1 MTTDTEISTATTKL
15 QAAMSGYLQAL
26 GEDSRRDGLEETPH
40 RFVKQLSECL
50 AGYNDS
56 PDNHMK
62 VFDNDGYHDL
72 VMVRDITFG
81 SLCEHHMLPFFGTVD
96 IAYLP
101 KDKILGLSKFA
112 RITDALSKRLQV
124 QERITQQLADL
135 LEKNLEPELL
145 IVKISAKHMC
155 MGLRGVNR
163 RNSITDTM
171 IIRGDAKKYA
181 NYVEQFQEQS
191 KGAVR

>member
-1 MTTDTEISTATTKL
+1 MTTDISTAATQL
-15 QAAMSGYLQAL
+15 QGAMSDYLQAL
-26 GEDSRRDGLEETPH
+26 GEDSKRDGLLETPH
-40 RFVKQLSECL
+40 RFVKQLRECL

-56 PDNHMK
+56 PQDHLK
-62 VFDNDGYHDL
+62 VFDNDGYRDL

-135 LEKNLEPELL
+135 LEKSLEPDLL

-155 MGLRGVNR
+155 MGLRGVQR
-163 RNSITDTM
+163 RNSITDTV
-171 IIRGDAKKYA
+171 IIRGDTKKYA
-181 NYVEQFQEQS
+181 NYVEQFHEQS
-191 KGAVR
+191 RGARQ